1 MGPGCGGRAGTASV
15 AQPLATIAS
24 PKHTAHRR
32 RAALLHPLEQRS
44 RRRRPWVGVVLSRVR
59 RPLAQRDAV
68 GALPRIGDAAVAKHH
83 IPPRKLLRGRGRG
96 RDEGVLAADRRH
108 ECRRSTATPCRPLAG
123 SRHCSACRVGS
134 SRACRQRRGQKR
146 RYSRGLRCGERNRFP
161 GGHWARRVRRPRGRQ
176 WNGFWRG
183 ARGRQWSG
191 FRRRNW
197 EGLVGWLGR
206 RKRTGEWAK
215 GLKGTAGVLAR

>member
-96 RDEGVLAADRRH
+96 RDEGVLAADRSGRDKQLLH
-108 ECRRSTATPCRPLAG
+108 GP
-123 SRHCSACRVGS
+123 
-134 SRACRQRRGQKR
+134 RQRPRPNQ
-146 RYSRGLRCGERNRFP
+146 SISLLRLK
-161 GGHWARRVRRPRGRQ
+161 RGRPDRAHA
-176 WNGFWRG
+176 GRG
-183 ARGRQWSG
+183 SG
-191 FRRRNW
+191 DGDQATSRYCGDHPAEHLSQR
-197 EGLVGWLGR
+197 
-206 RKRTGEWAK
+206 RTGSGSAP
-215 GLKGTAGVLAR
+215 AAAPARIPL